1 MIKRALLAGLVA
13 IATALAVSVAPAVAA
28 PFLSIESPGAGT
40 VTNET
45 HPTVSGFTSDAEDP
59 VTVLV
64 LKEGSFFESAEAEP
78 KPSGAWSVVLGTH
91 LDDGEYSVEASQTET
106 LTGEPGASGAVSFRV
121 DTQSPEVTM
130 NGVPSPTNDATPS
143 FSGTAGDPSEAVTV
157 YVFRGSSPE
166 GSLAAKVSANASG
179 GAWSTESVGPLADG
193 TYTAIAEQPSSI
205 GNKPGFSQPSTFE
218 VHASKPKVTLNGI
231 SSPTDD
237 RTPSFSGSASE
248 ESTVTVH
255 IYEGSSASGGAV
267 ATAQASG
274 TGGSW
279 NSGGAE
285 PALSDGE
292 YTAVAEQESEFGNG
306 PGKSGEIHFRVETP
320 APKVSLDSIAAASND
335 TTPSFSGTASEKTTV
350 TVYVYAGGSAGGS
363 PERIVTATGTGG
375 SWSSDAVTPLG
386 EGTYTAVA
394 EQAGAFGNGTGTSG
408 EIHFSVIT
416 ASPHVTLNS
425 VKSPSGNTTPS
436 FTGSASE
443 GTTVSIV
450 IYQGIGTSGPKAA
463 SASAAGTGGGFTSSH
478 ASPELADGTYT
489 AIAEQPSSFGNEAG
503 RSNEVTFTV
512 DTSSPTVSLNPI
524 PSPSNDATPTFTGS
538 ASDST
543 TVVVHILHEGSQV
556 ATAEADGT
564 GGGWSSGGPSKTL
577 PSGTYTAFAEQ
588 SSSIGNPAGKSPS
601 IGFVVNTA
609 SPVVK
614 LNQPASRSGNT
625 SPSFSGTGSDT
636 TPVTVEIFKGGSLVG
651 TVEAGAPAEGG
662 SWSSPPV
669 SPPLLNGTYTA
680 VAVQASS
687 LGNSPGHSETRTF
700 EINTSAPAV
709 TVVAPESPSKNRSP
723 SFQGTASEESTV
735 HIHILEGTTQ
745 IRELT
750 ATPSGEAWST
760 PPLSTPLASGRHTY
774 KVFATQESTKEKGSG
789 KSEELPF
796 VVDTTSPVVSLE
808 KVTSPSNVSA
818 PKFNGTASDSLGVT
832 VEIFVGTSATGSPFT
847 TAAQTERKE
856 NEWSA
861 VSPALPD
868 GTYTAVAVEPSSL
881 GNEPGRSGA
890 VTFVINTK
898 PPEVTLEAFKS
909 PSNSRTPSFS
919 GTASDTTEVFVEV
932 LESGTK
938 TQVAIAHAS
947 PAGGK
952 WKAGPVT
959 PELPAG
965 EHSYTVVARQKSSL
979 GPPTPEGRS
988 AELPFVLD
996 TLPPAVTIN
1005 EVATPSN
1012 NTEPTF
1018 SGTATDSGP
1027 VKVVV
1032 KGAGKQFEAPPVPVE
1047 ACATPPATPANCWTT
1062 PKGSIKLPAAK
1073 FTYTAEAIQ
1082 QSSLGN
1088 PPGVTKPPIKFVVD
1102 PNAPSVTLSP
1112 VPSQMNTPTPT
1123 FTGTAGDTTP
1133 VFVSICKVSNPHCE
1147 AQHGEGA
1154 EPQSSGGGF
1163 WSATET
1169 VPLEDGEY
1177 HAIAWQKSLTG
1188 AVGATEKQTFTVDT
1202 VAPAVTVDTPGQ
1214 GATVSG
1220 AAVTFHGAA
1229 GTALHDRAE
1238 VTLQLLAGSA
1248 SGPAAQ
1254 PPVTVTATGGAWEAK
1269 LGGVTPGEYTVRATQ
1284 RDDAGN
1290 VGVALHTFHD
1300 IAPAAPTVGPTAAFS
1315 VFPPHPHTG
1324 EPVTLVST
1332 SGDATSPITSYA
1344 WNVLGSAFA
1353 AGGQSKTT
1361 TFTSPGS
1368 HLVQLRVT
1376 DGAGLS
1382 SVASQQIPVS
1392 FPLMRPFPSV
1402 RIVTTRSGGRLHLKT
1417 LTVEAPAGA
1426 TVAVTCKGKG
1436 CPVRSLSRLLTRP
1449 KGKSSGLP
1457 TVTFPRLQ
1465 RALPAGIALEIRV
1478 TQRGRIGKFT
1488 RFTIRKGKLP
1498 LRADACVNGTEPK
1511 PVPCTG

>member
-13 IATALAVSVAPAVAA
+13 IATALAVSAAPALAA
-28 PFLSIESPGAGT
+28 PFVSIESPGAGT

-45 HPTVSGFTSDAEDP
+45 HPTVSGFTSDSEDP
-59 VTVLV
+59 VKLLV

-78 KPSGAWSVVLGTH
+78 KPSGAWSVVLPTH

-106 LTGEPGASGAVSFRV
+106 LTGEPGASGPVSFRV
-121 DTQSPEVTM
+121 DTQSPEVSM
-130 NGVPSPTNDATPS
+130 SGVSSPTNDATPS
-143 FSGTAGDPSEAVTV
+143 FSGTASDPSEAVTV

-166 GSLAAKVSANASG
+166 GSLAAKVSANPSG
-179 GAWSTESVGPLADG
+179 GSWSTATVGPLADG

-205 GNKPGFSQPSTFE
+205 GNGPGFSQPSTFE

-231 SSPTDD
+231 SSPTED
-237 RTPSFSGSASE
+237 RTPSFSGTASE
-248 ESTVTVH
+248 GSTVTVH

-267 ATAQASG
+267 AAAQASG

-279 NSGGAE
+279 DSGAAE

-350 TVYVYAGGSAGGS
+350 TVSVYAGGSAGGS
-363 PERIVTATGTGG
+363 PERIATATGTGG
-375 SWSSDAVTPLG
+375 SWSSDAVSPLG
-386 EGTYTAVA
+386 EGSYTAVA
-394 EQAGAFGNGTGTSG
+394 EQTGAFGNGTGTSG

-425 VKSPSGNTTPS
+425 VKSLSGNTTPS
-436 FTGSASE
+436 FTGTASE

-463 SASAAGTGGGFTSSH
+463 SASAQGTGGGFTSSH

-489 AIAEQPSSFGNEAG
+489 AVAEQPSSFGNEPG

-512 DTSSPTVSLNPI
+512 DTSSPAVSLNPI
-524 PSPSNDATPTFTGS
+524 PSPSNNASPTFTGS

-556 ATAEADGT
+556 ATAEAAGT
-564 GGGWSSGGPSKTL
+564 GGGWNSGGPSKTL

-588 SSSIGNPAGKSPS
+588 SSSIGNAPGKTAPIS
-601 IGFVVNTA
+601 FVVNTA

-614 LNQPASRSGNT
+614 LNQPAPRSGNT
-625 SPSFSGTGSDT
+625 TPSFSGSGTDT
-636 TPVTVEIFKGGSLVG
+636 TPVRVEVLKAGSLVR

-662 SWSSPPV
+662 SWISTAV
-669 SPPLLNGTYTA
+669 SPPLGNGTYTA

-687 LGNSPGHSETRTF
+687 LGNAPGHSETRTF
-700 EINTSAPAV
+700 EINTSAPTV
-709 TVVAPESPSKNRSP
+709 TVNAPASPSKNRSP
-723 SFQGTASEESTV
+723 SFSGTASEESTV
-735 HIHILEGTTQ
+735 HVHILEGSTQ

-750 ATPSGEAWST
+750 ATPAGETWHTEAIG
-760 PPLSTPLASGRHTY
+760 TPLASGEHTY
-774 KVFATQESTKEKGSG
+774 KVFATQESTFGNGPG

-796 VVDTTSPVVSLE
+796 VVDTNSPIVTLE
-808 KVTSPSNVSA
+808 KLKSPSNVST
-818 PKFNGTASDSLGVT
+818 PTFRGTATDTTAVT
-832 VEIFVGTSATGSPFT
+832 VEVFSGPSATGSPIADVGQ
-847 TAAQTERKE
+847 TARTGS
-856 NEWSA
+856 EWSA
-861 VSPALPD
+861 ASPALAD

-881 GNEPGRSGA
+881 FNEAGRSA
-890 VTFVINTK
+890 PVTFVVDTS
-898 PPEVTLEAFKS
+898 PPTVTLKAFTS
-909 PSNSRTPSFS
+909 PSNSRSPSFS
-919 GTASDTTEVFVEV
+919 GTASDTEPVVVHV
-932 LESGTK
+932 LAAGVQIASAQATPSG
-938 TQVAIAHAS
+938 
-947 PAGGK
+947 GE

-965 EHSYTVVARQKSSL
+965 EASYVVVATQKSSL

-1012 NTEPTF
+1012 NAEPTF
-1018 SGTATDSGP
+1018 TGTATDTGP

-1047 ACATPPATPANCWTT
+1047 PCAIPPATPTNCWTA

-1082 QSSLGN
+1082 QSSIGN
-1088 PPGVTKPPIKFVVD
+1088 PAGVTKPPIKFVVD
-1102 PNAPSVTLSP
+1102 PSAPSVTMSP
-1112 VPSQMNTPTPT
+1112 VAAQIGTPTPT

-1133 VFVSICKVSNPHCE
+1133 VHVAICKVSNPHCE
-1147 AQHGEGA
+1147 AEHGEEEA
-1154 EPQSSGGGF
+1154 ESGGGGF
-1163 WSATET
+1163 WAATET
-1169 VPLEDGEY
+1169 TPLEDGEY

-1188 AVGATEKQTFTVDT
+1188 AVGATEKATFTVDT

-1220 AAVTFHGAA
+1220 TTVSFHGAA
-1229 GTALHDRAE
+1229 GTAPHDRAE
-1238 VTLQLLAGSA
+1238 VTLQLFAGGAA
-1248 SGPAAQ
+1248 SGGTVQ
-1254 PPVTVTATGGAWEAK
+1254 PPVTVTAAGGAWEAK

-1290 VGVALHTFHD
+1290 VGIALHTFHD
-1300 IAPAAPTVGPTAAFS
+1300 IAPAASTAGPAAAFS

-1332 SGDATSPITSYA
+1332 SSDATSPITSYA

-1361 TFTSPGS
+1361 TFTAPGS

-1382 SVASQQIPVS
+1382 GVASQHIPVS

-1402 RIVTTRSGGRLHLKT
+1402 RIVTTRSGGRLHLKA

-1426 TVAVTCKGKG
+1426 TVAVACKGKG
-1436 CPVRSLSRLLTRP
+1436 CPVRSLSRLVTRP

-1457 TVTFPRLQ
+1457 AVTFPRLQ

-1511 PVPCTG
+1511 PVPCTS